1 MGKLDD
7 ALNVDPVD
15 MQLPQ
20 LSSINLPETIDSPLD
35 QEGETE
41 DVDADYTRKNQ
52 IELIEISKAAVNTA
66 MRIASQSESPR
77 AIETLAGMLKTASEL
92 NRQLVQQSK
101 DRVEVKQAKKGVG
114 GNVPIGQQTTNNI
127 IMTGSL
133 RDITKMLKDPSIINH
148 E

>member
-7 ALNVDPVD
+7 ALNIEAFNEDLPVT
-15 MQLPQ
+15 
-20 LSSINLPETIDSPLD
+20 SSINTLATIESPLEKD
-35 QEGETE
+35 GEVE
-41 DVDADYTRKNQ
+41 DLDAEYTRKNQ
-52 IELIEISKAAVNTA
+52 VELIEISKAAVNTA
-66 MRIASQSESPR
+66 MRIASQTDSPR
-77 AIETLAGMLKTASEL
+77 AIETLAQMLKTASEL

-114 GNVPIGQQTTNNI
+114 GNTPIGQQTTNNI

>member
-15 MQLPQ
+15 FNLPQ
-20 LSSINLPETIDSPLD
+20 VSSINLPDTSESPLD
-35 QEGETE
+35 KDGEME
-41 DVDADYTRKNQ
+41 DVDGDYTRKNQ

-101 DRVEVKQAKKGVG
+101 DRVEVKQAKKGIS
-114 GNVPIGQQTTNNI
+114 NQPQIGQQTNNNI

-133 RDITKMLKDPSIINH
+133 KDITKMLKDPNIIDH